1 MYNTQTDGLG
11 LIESILVDKET
22 FLEKLPL
29 PLFERTLVPLP
40 GKQQEVFRG
49 GVPTSSVLPLNTP
62 TPQGYTEGST
72 KVRKGDIIYRISV
85 RPKLHPIVGT
95 ILTRDRYQRL
105 YEINITWQASNP
117 LQCAYMYHRGEDPT
131 RKAMVHFK
139 ATFQKYASE
148 FDHNKLDTVQ
158 FPFEQWAE
166 SLREL
171 YGITAL
177 CTKPVFR
184 FDDKKTRED
193 KVHQDARFRIF
204 AIEEEEKVKGLEED
218 IRMRQERLQKE
229 FMRDEKRKENEFT
242 REEKLKSHINEARIK
257 LLDQSIDEL
266 VRINKERLNDAADSN
281 GSFKSIL
288 EDSLRLLLAFRQ
300 LPPGEE
306 REIVDESLQT
316 DLPLLDQEI

>member
-1 MYNTQTDGLG
+1 
-11 LIESILVDKET
+11 
-22 FLEKLPL
+22 
-29 PLFERTLVPLP
+29 
-40 GKQQEVFRG
+40 
-49 GVPTSSVLPLNTP
+49 
-62 TPQGYTEGST
+62 
-72 KVRKGDIIYRISV
+72 
-85 RPKLHPIVGT
+85 
-95 ILTRDRYQRL
+95 
-105 YEINITWQASNP
+105 
-117 LQCAYMYHRGEDPT
+117 
-131 RKAMVHFK
+131 MVHFK
-139 ATFQKYASE
+139 ATFQRYASE

-166 SLREL
+166 SLRES

-184 FDDKKTRED
+184 FDDKKTQED
-193 KVHQDARFRIF
+193 KVYQDARLRRF

-218 IRMRQERLQKE
+218 IRMRQERRQKE

-300 LPPGEE
+300 LPPEEE
-306 REIVDESLQT
+306 RKIVDESLQT